1 MKKTVAFY
9 ALAIVAAA
17 LALDWL
23 EYQYLTRLFSIEIY
37 IALIALGFTGLGI
50 WAGSRLRQKAHPA
63 PFERNDAALQSLGV
77 TGREYEVLEL
87 IAAGESNKEIARS
100 LDVSPNTVKTH
111 VANLYE
117 KLEVERRTQA
127 IRRARSLDLIK

>member
-1 MKKTVAFY
+1 MKKTVALY

-50 WAGSRLRQKAHPA
+50 WAGSRLRQKAHTA

-117 KLEVERRTQA
+117 KLDVERRTQA
-127 IRRARSLDLIK
+127 IRRARALDLIK